1 MMNVKYGI
9 QMLLRLKE
17 KALEAESGDQD
28 EFVLRTA
35 TGCGM
40 FALASHIDDILKTLL
55 EQQTELA
62 NYKYMYKLSH
72 DVENQ
77 WNDLGFC
84 ENPEDMSEEQKAEL
98 KAIAGK
104 FYSEDDDPC

>member
-1 MMNVKYGI
+1 MRNIKYGVQI
-9 QMLLRLKE
+9 LLRLKE
-17 KALEAESGDQD
+17 KALEAELGDPA
-28 EFVLRTA
+28 EFVVRTA

-40 FALASHIDDILKTLL
+40 FALASNIDDILKTLL

-72 DVENQ
+72 SVENQ

-84 ENPEDMSEEQKAEL
+84 ENPEDMNDEQKAEL
-98 KAIAGK
+98 KAIAKK
-104 FYSEDDDPC
+104 FHSEDDDPC

>member
-1 MMNVKYGI
+1 MRNIKYGMT
-9 QMLLRLKE
+9 MLLNLKE
-17 KALEAESGDQD
+17 AALSSELGD
-28 EFVLRTA
+28 ECELMLRKT

-40 FALASHIDDILKTLL
+40 FALASNVDDILKTLL
-55 EQQTELA
+55 DQQTALE

-72 DVENQ
+72 SVENQ

-84 ENPEDMSEEQKAEL
+84 ENPEDMSEEQKTEL
-98 KAIAGK
+98 KAIAEK